1 MIRSVLSVLAGYV
14 AMAVAVTVG
23 SYSLRKIFPDTAS
36 AETGAAPLLAMILEL
51 VWATACAIL
60 GGYVTARVARGAPH
74 IHAAVLAVI
83 VLVLA
88 IVFGLVA
95 GSSPIPAWFRVLLPI
110 FSAFGILAGAL
121 RVQPKP
127 AQAQ

>member
-1 MIRSVLSVLAGYV
+1 MTRSILAVVAGFV
-14 AMAVAVTVG
+14 AMSVAVTVG
-23 SYSLRKIFPDTAS
+23 SFCLRKFFPDTGS
-36 AETGAAPLLAMILEL
+36 AEAGAAPILPMILEL
-51 VWATACAIL
+51 VWSTACAIL

-88 IVFGLVA
+88 IAAGLVA
-95 GSSPIPAWFRVLLPI
+95 ASSPIPAWFRVMLPI

-127 AQAQ
+127 APAQ